1 MLIWY
6 EIPVWPYIISI
17 SFEQKKYLLY
27 HQVIMLGVLFT
38 IWSVLTTS
46 LDDIIGWFKI
56 IAFFVGLV
64 VVYRFMKMA
73 KNNAASVAA
82 TLGDGVPIEQ
92 PQPVYSQPSSTPI
105 EQLRRSSN
113 KEVDK
118 MKLGA
123 AQLWNCAQCRGMLDA
138 NFGLNRD
145 RTRALCR
152 YCRRRR

>member
-1 MLIWY
+1 
-6 EIPVWPYIISI
+6 
-17 SFEQKKYLLY
+17 
-27 HQVIMLGVLFT
+27 MLGVLFT

-64 VVYRFMKMA
+64 VVYRFMKTA
-73 KNNAASVAA
+73 KNKAASVAA
-82 TLGDGVPIEQ
+82 TLGDGVVVNTIPMEQ

-138 NFGLNRD
+138 NFGLSRD
-145 RTRALCR
+145 RTCALCR